1 MNDKLLISTKQPRV
15 IKKMITVFNLANN
28 FHSIDGSDLQE
39 DIKTLLIEEI
49 ILDFNEH
56 LFKYLKNG
64 HTKYNAIV
72 NIKNLDD
79 ALDFAK
85 CSFIKASSR

>member
-1 MNDKLLISTKQPRV
+1 MANRIIISIEQKRV

-28 FHSIDGSDLQE
+28 FHSIEGSDLQV

-49 ILDFNEH
+49 ILDFNKH
-56 LFKYLKNG
+56 LFTYMKNG
-64 HTKYNAIV
+64 HTKYNALVSIS
-72 NIKNLDD
+72 NLDD

-85 CSFIKASSR
+85 CSFIKAWSV